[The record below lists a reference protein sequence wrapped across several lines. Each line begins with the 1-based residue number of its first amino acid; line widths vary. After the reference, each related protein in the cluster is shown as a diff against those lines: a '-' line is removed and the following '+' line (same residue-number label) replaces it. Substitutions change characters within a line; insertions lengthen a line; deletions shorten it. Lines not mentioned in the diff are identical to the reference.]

1 MREERQG
8 RLRERFCPVC
18 GRRVTKYYEGLC
30 EECYRKLHPL
40 LRLPSTLRVTICRVC
55 GAYKLGSGWAK
66 PRGPDP
72 LLQAVKAALKRAAK
86 PQGLVESMRVA
97 SFDGLRLRVVARG
110 RAAEGMEPYEEEY
123 ECRVK
128 VEWGLCEEC
137 IYAKSKR
144 EVARIQVR
152 ARGRDLSGWEVRK
165 VKELV
170 TNALSSTWRGA
181 IDLVE
186 VIEDGHG
193 LDFIFSSLAAAKLAV
208 SALERGMVVH
218 VLETRKSMGVDSSGK
233 PRARSTFRVL
243 LPEFRV
249 GDVIEHGG
257 RLFYVMG
264 FEERCVKA
272 LELNTLREV
281 RIRATRRLLE
291 ESNVVVR
298 REGGEPVMIISAR
311 PGEIQVMSLR
321 DYHTYS
327 IYSERI
333 PLWVEEGGKAM
344 LFSIKGRYYVLP
356 TPPTTG

>member
-1 MREERQG
+1 MREDERG

-18 GRRVTKYYEGLC
+18 GRHASRYYEGLC
-30 EECYRKLHPL
+30 EECYRRLHPL
-40 LRLPSTLRVTICRVC
+40 LKLPPTLRITICRVC
-55 GAYKLGSGWAK
+55 GAYRLGSGWAR

-72 LLQAVKAALKRAAK
+72 ILQAAKAALRRAAR
-86 PQGLVESMRVA
+86 PQGLVESMEVV
-97 SFDGLRLRVVARG
+97 SFDGRRLRVVAKG
-110 RAAEGMEPYEEEY
+110 RAAEGMELYEEEY
-123 ECRVK
+123 ECQVR
-128 VEWGLCEEC
+128 VEWSLCEEC

-144 EVARIQVR
+144 EVARVQVR
-152 ARGRDLSGWEVRK
+152 ARGRDLSGWEVKR

-170 TNALSSTWRGA
+170 SEALSSTWRGA
-181 IDLVE
+181 IDLIE
-186 VIEDGHG
+186 VVEDGHG
-193 LDFIFSSLAAAKLAV
+193 LDFIFSSLAAARLAV

-218 VLETRKSMGVDSSGK
+218 VLETRKSMGMDSSGR

-257 RLFYVMG
+257 KLFYVMG
-264 FEERCVKA
+264 FEERSVKA

-291 ESNVVVR
+291 ESSVVVR
-298 REGGEPVMIISAR
+298 REGGEPVMVISAR

-321 DYHTYS
+321 DYRTYS

-333 PLWVEEGGKAM
+333 PLWVEEGGRAV
-344 LFSIKGRYYVLP
+344 LFSVRGRYYVLP
-356 TPPTTG
+356 IPPATG